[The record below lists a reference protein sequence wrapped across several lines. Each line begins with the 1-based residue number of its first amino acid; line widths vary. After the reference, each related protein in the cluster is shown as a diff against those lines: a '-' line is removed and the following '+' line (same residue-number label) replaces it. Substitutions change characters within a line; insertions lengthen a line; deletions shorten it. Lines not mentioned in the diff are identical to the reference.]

1 MTGKRSKSA
10 INTAVLGSPDFC
22 RRFDSMLNTLQPGA
36 VSARGNISEAW
47 SLLLSSKPQLVLIEM
62 AEQYSD
68 RRQASLRKLLSQLRE
83 RLDVQPHVA
92 LVLNSPEQLLAAGDL
107 LFANAWDFSPSL
119 FIDTMLAAPPAGI
132 PSAASLRQQL
142 SNLLEMLGG
151 EIARQGDGKPPLPA
165 LGAAGWVASL
175 ADPQSRELWMKWLPR
190 YASYTNENPLIIGA
204 TGTGKTNLALALHLL
219 SGRKGEF
226 IAITPR
232 DFSSSELVQAEL
244 FGAVAGAYTGAVDK
258 WGLVKRAEKGT
269 LFIDELQS
277 IDKDL
282 QGKLITFI
290 ENKIYRRVGSSETV
304 SADVRFVFAANRT
317 LPDMLSAGIL
327 RDDFAYR
334 LERVQLELLPL
345 ASRRLDIVAAMAY
358 ALAKIQRQRPDA
370 RPVLGM
376 DSAAYR
382 ALFCQPW
389 PGNLR
394 QLENS
399 IARLCEICDI
409 NGTSLIDTQTTS
421 RVLGSR
427 VSSPASSA
435 QEIVAQ
441 AASTLAVMALEN
453 QVLSLNQG
461 LEKLTEIARLTALET
476 CGGETARAAE
486 LLGENEN
493 VLKVVAASSIARAS
507 LEKGTCN

>member
-1 MTGKRSKSA
+1 MSSQKSSFS
-10 INTAVLGSPDFC
+10 ISSVILGAPDFC
-22 RRFDSMLNTLQPGA
+22 RRFDSMLNNLQPGTA
-36 VSARGNISEAW
+36 TAKGSLSEAW

-62 AEQYSD
+62 GEQSSD
-68 RRQASLRKLLSQLRE
+68 RRQAALRRLLSQLRE
-83 RLDVQPHVA
+83 RLDIQPHVA
-92 LVLNSPEQLLAAGDL
+92 LVLTSPGQLLAAGDL
-107 LFANAWDFSPSL
+107 LFANALDFSPSL

-132 PSAASLRQQL
+132 PSSPSLIQQL
-142 SNLLEMLGG
+142 GNLLEMLSGTL
-151 EIARQGDGKPPLPA
+151 ARQGDGKAALPPL
-165 LGAAGWVASL
+165 GAPGWVTSL

-204 TGTGKTNLALALHLL
+204 TGTGKTNLAYALHLL

-317 LPDMLSAGIL
+317 LPDMLNAGIL

-376 DSAAYR
+376 DAAAYR
-382 ALFCQPW
+382 ALFCQNW

-394 QLENS
+394 QLENT

-409 NGTSLIDTQTTS
+409 NSRNLIDIQITS
-421 RVLGSR
+421 KVLGSR
-427 VSSPASSA
+427 VSTPASST

-441 AASTLAVMALEN
+441 AATTLAVMALEN
-453 QVLSLNQG
+453 QISSLEEG
-461 LEKLTEIARLTALET
+461 VEKLAEIARLTAIET
-476 CGGETARAAE
+476 CGGETARAAQ
-486 LLGENEN
+486 LLKENEN
-493 VLKVVAASSIARAS
+493 ILKVVSANSIARAA